1 MLVDR
6 SAADAW
12 ISAHVAPAG
21 PIELTHERPWSTV
34 LRVPLADGAA
44 WFKACSSVQAFEP
57 RLTAAL
63 HGRWPGLMPEVL
75 GFDAQ
80 RGWLLLAD
88 AGTRIGDLGNLP
100 EFWIELLPRYA
111 ELQRG
116 EVAYVDDH
124 LAHGVPD
131 LRVATLAERYD
142 ELLAEDLPVSS
153 AERRALTD
161 FAPAFARL
169 SGELSSEGPADSIQH
184 DDLHMHNVYRQ
195 GDRLRVLDWGDSSI
209 SHPFASLVTTASWRN
224 ATAWPRTTRRWS
236 GCAMRISKGGG
247 PGSPG
252 SSTWRCGSAASPTP
266 SPSCGSGG
274 RCRDRRERYST
285 TTFRFGSGGRC
296 GAWMADVRHRSHR
309 GPATVHDRDA
319 SSWSTR
325 IALTQS
331 S

>member
-44 WFKACSSVQAFEP
+44 WFKACSCVQAFEP

-209 SHPFASLVTTASWRN
+209 SHPFASLVTTFRFLEERN
-224 ATAWPRTTRRWS
+224 GLAADDPSMVRVRDAYLEGWGTGLT
-236 GCAMRISKGGG
+236 GLFDLAMRVGGFAHAIAEL
-247 PGSPG
+247 
-252 SSTWRCGSAASPTP
+252 RQ
-266 SPSCGSGG
+266 
-274 RCRDRRERYST
+274 RRALS
-285 TTFRFGSGGRC
+285 
-296 GAWMADVRHRSHR
+296 
-309 GPATVHDRDA
+309 GPARAIFDDDLQVWLR
-319 SSWSTR
+319 R
-325 IALTQS
+325 ALRRVDG
-331 S
+331 

>member
-100 EFWIELLPRYA
+100 EFWIELLPRYV

-142 ELLAEDLPVSS
+142 ELLAEDLPVSP
-153 AERRALTD
+153 AERRALTE
-161 FAPAFARL
+161 FAPVFARL
-169 SGELSSEGPADSIQH
+169 CGELPSDGPGDSIQH

-209 SHPFASLVTTASWRN
+209 SHPFASLVTTFRFLEERN
-224 ATAWPRTTRRWS
+224 GLAADDPSMVRVRDAYLEGWGTGLT
-236 GCAMRISKGGG
+236 GLFDLAMRVGGFAHAIAEL
-247 PGSPG
+247 
-252 SSTWRCGSAASPTP
+252 RQ
-266 SPSCGSGG
+266 
-274 RCRDRRERYST
+274 RRALS
-285 TTFRFGSGGRC
+285 
-296 GAWMADVRHRSHR
+296 
-309 GPATVHDRDA
+309 GPARAIFDDDLQVWLR
-319 SSWSTR
+319 R
-325 IALTQS
+325 ALRRVDG
-331 S
+331 

>member
-44 WFKACSSVQAFEP
+44 WFKACSSVQGFEP

-63 HGRWPGLMPEVL
+63 QARWPELMPEVL

-100 EFWIELLPRYA
+100 EFWIELLPRYV

-209 SHPFASLVTTASWRN
+209 SHPFASLVTTFRFLEERN
-224 ATAWPRTTRRWS
+224 GLAADDPSMVRVRDAYLEGWGTGLT
-236 GCAMRISKGGG
+236 GLFDLAMRVGGFAHAIAEL
-247 PGSPG
+247 
-252 SSTWRCGSAASPTP
+252 RQ
-266 SPSCGSGG
+266 
-274 RCRDRRERYST
+274 RRALS
-285 TTFRFGSGGRC
+285 
-296 GAWMADVRHRSHR
+296 
-309 GPATVHDRDA
+309 GPARAIFDDDLQVWLR
-319 SSWSTR
+319 R
-325 IALTQS
+325 ALRRVDG
-331 S
+331 

>member
-100 EFWIELLPRYA
+100 EFWIDLLPRYA

-209 SHPFASLVTTASWRN
+209 SHPFASLVTTFRFLEERN
-224 ATAWPRTTRRWS
+224 GLAADDPSMVRVRDAYLEGWGTGLT
-236 GCAMRISKGGG
+236 GLFDLAMRVGGFAHAIAEL
-247 PGSPG
+247 
-252 SSTWRCGSAASPTP
+252 RQ
-266 SPSCGSGG
+266 
-274 RCRDRRERYST
+274 RRALS
-285 TTFRFGSGGRC
+285 
-296 GAWMADVRHRSHR
+296 
-309 GPATVHDRDA
+309 GPARAIFDDDLQVWLR
-319 SSWSTR
+319 R
-325 IALTQS
+325 ALRRVDG
-331 S
+331 

>member
-75 GFDAQ
+75 GFDAL

-100 EFWIELLPRYA
+100 EFWIELLPRYV

-209 SHPFASLVTTASWRN
+209 SHPFASLVTTFRFLEERN
-224 ATAWPRTTRRWS
+224 GLAADDPSMVRVRDAYLEGWGTGLT
-236 GCAMRISKGGG
+236 GLFDLAMRVGGFAHAIAEL
-247 PGSPG
+247 
-252 SSTWRCGSAASPTP
+252 RQ
-266 SPSCGSGG
+266 
-274 RCRDRRERYST
+274 RRALS
-285 TTFRFGSGGRC
+285 
-296 GAWMADVRHRSHR
+296 
-309 GPATVHDRDA
+309 GPARAMFDDDLQVWLR
-319 SSWSTR
+319 R
-325 IALTQS
+325 ALRRVDG
-331 S
+331 

>member
-1 MLVDR
+1 VLVDR

-100 EFWIELLPRYA
+100 EFWIELLPRYV

-209 SHPFASLVTTASWRN
+209 SHPFASLVTTFRFLEERN
-224 ATAWPRTTRRWS
+224 GLAADDPSMVRVRDAYLEGWGTGLT
-236 GCAMRISKGGG
+236 GLFDLAMRVGGFAHAIAEL
-247 PGSPG
+247 
-252 SSTWRCGSAASPTP
+252 RQRRVL
-266 SPSCGSGG
+266 SG
-274 RCRDRRERYST
+274 RPREEFDVDLQVRLRR
-285 TTFRFGSGGRC
+285 
-296 GAWMADVRHRSHR
+296 
-309 GPATVHDRDA
+309 
-319 SSWSTR
+319 
-325 IALTQS
+325 ALRRVDG
-331 S
+331 

>member
-1 MLVDR
+1 VLVDR

-100 EFWIELLPRYA
+100 EFWIELLPRYV

-209 SHPFASLVTTASWRN
+209 SHPFASLVTTFRFLEERN
-224 ATAWPRTTRRWS
+224 GLAADDPSMVRVRDAYLEGWGTGLT
-236 GCAMRISKGGG
+236 GLFDLAMRVGGFAHAIAEL
-247 PGSPG
+247 
-252 SSTWRCGSAASPTP
+252 RQ
-266 SPSCGSGG
+266 
-274 RCRDRRERYST
+274 RRALS
-285 TTFRFGSGGRC
+285 
-296 GAWMADVRHRSHR
+296 
-309 GPATVHDRDA
+309 GPARAIFDVDLQVWLR
-319 SSWSTR
+319 R
-325 IALTQS
+325 ALRRVDG
-331 S
+331 

>member
-100 EFWIELLPRYA
+100 EFWIELLPRYV

-209 SHPFASLVTTASWRN
+209 SHPFASLVTTFRFLEESNGLAADDPSMVRVRDAYLEGWG
-224 ATAWPRTTRRWS
+224 TGLT
-236 GCAMRISKGGG
+236 GLFDLAMRVGGFAHAIAEL
-247 PGSPG
+247 
-252 SSTWRCGSAASPTP
+252 RQ
-266 SPSCGSGG
+266 
-274 RCRDRRERYST
+274 RRALS
-285 TTFRFGSGGRC
+285 
-296 GAWMADVRHRSHR
+296 
-309 GPATVHDRDA
+309 GPARAIFDDDLQVWLR
-319 SSWSTR
+319 R
-325 IALTQS
+325 ALRRVDG
-331 S
+331 